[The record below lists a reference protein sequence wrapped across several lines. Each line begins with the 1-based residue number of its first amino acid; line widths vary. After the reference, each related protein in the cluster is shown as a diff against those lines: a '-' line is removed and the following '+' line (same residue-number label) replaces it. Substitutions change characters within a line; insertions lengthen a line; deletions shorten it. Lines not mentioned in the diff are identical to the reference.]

1 MKNYD
6 MKNIRNILFVGGSG
20 SGKTTLIEHM
30 LYNAKST
37 SRIGKIDDG
46 NTMMDFDAEEIEK
59 KMSITL
65 SMGHLD
71 WKNYRVNMI
80 DAPSYPDFYGEQIA
94 GFAAVETAMLVVNGA
109 GSFDVSIELPLELMA
124 KNEGIAKAI
133 IVNRLDNEHADYQK
147 AIDMIQENS
156 EIIPAPLIIPIGK
169 ENTFT
174 GVVDIIKGKAFIDG
188 KATDI
193 PADMADVVEEARM
206 KLMEAVAE
214 ADDALLEKYFE
225 EGELTDEELVTGVKK
240 GIKKGLVIPVFAC
253 SAVKNVGVDILL
265 DAIIDY
271 LPSPA
276 DHPEVP
282 AEIDGKV
289 QTIKIS
295 EDGDLYAYI
304 FKSFADPNIG
314 DIAYVRVFSGTL
326 RSGMDVLVPE
336 KDGKDKIGGISYVQ
350 GKNRT
355 DTTEL
360 RAGEIGGLVKLKLA
374 RGMNS
379 LVPTNAK
386 YRYPTPKLPSPIYW
400 QTIRA
405 ANQSDEDKI
414 GAALTRLLD
423 EDPTV
428 VLTLN
433 TETHEQIISG
443 AGEQQIGLVVKNLM
457 KRFKVEAVLDT
468 PRIPYRETITGNAD
482 ERYRH
487 KKQSGGRGQY
497 GEVYFRLKPS
507 ERGKNFEFIDSI
519 VGGRIPS
526 KFVPAIEKGVV
537 ETMDRGVIAGY
548 KVVDI
553 SVEVYDGSYHDVD
566 SSEMAFK
573 IASSQCLKACFAKAN
588 PILLEPIHNVKIVI
602 PTEYMGDVMGDI
614 STRRG
619 KILGMEQSGKKQ
631 ILNAQLPLAELFS
644 YYPALK
650 SLTQGRGRF
659 EQEFS
664 HYERVP
670 YEVAEKVIAE
680 YKEQE

>member
-1 MKNYD
+1 MKNYE
-6 MKNIRNILFVGGSG
+6 MKNIRNILLVGGSG
-20 SGKTTLIEHM
+20 SGKTTLVEHM
-30 LYNAKST
+30 LNKAKAT
-37 SRIGKIDDG
+37 SRIGKIDEG
-46 NTMMDFDAEEIEK
+46 NTVMDFDPEEIEK
-59 KMSITL
+59 KMSISL
-65 SMGHLD
+65 SIGHLD
-71 WKNYRVNMI
+71 WKNARVNMI

-94 GFAAVETAMLVVNGA
+94 GFTAAETALMVVNGA
-109 GSFDVSIELPLELMA
+109 AGFDVSLELPLELMA
-124 KNEGIAKAI
+124 KNPAIAKAI
-133 IVNRLDNEHADYQK
+133 IVNRLDNEHADFQK

-169 ENTFT
+169 ENTFN
-174 GVVDIIKGKAFIDG
+174 GVVDIVKGKAFVDG
-188 KATDI
+188 KVTAI
-193 PADMADVVEEARM
+193 PDDMADFVEESRM

-214 ADDALLEKYFE
+214 ADDTLLEKYFE
-225 EGELTDEELVTGVKK
+225 EGELTDEELASGIKVGINK
-240 GIKKGLVIPVFAC
+240 GIVVPVFAT
-253 SAVKNVGVDILL
+253 SATKDVGVETLL

-276 DHPEVP
+276 DRPEVP
-282 AEIDGKV
+282 ADFNGEIKKIKASADG
-289 QTIKIS
+289 
-295 EDGDLYAYI
+295 ELYAYI

-314 DIAYVRVFSGTL
+314 DIAYVKVLSGTL
-326 RSGMDVLVPE
+326 RSGMDVLIPE
-336 KDGKDKIGGISYVQ
+336 KDGKDKIGAVSYVQ

-379 LVPTNAK
+379 IVPTNAK
-386 YRYPTPKLPSPIYW
+386 YCFPSPKLPSPIYW
-400 QTIRA
+400 QRIRA

-428 VLTLN
+428 RLELN
-433 TETHEQIISG
+433 TETHEQILSG
-443 AGEQQIGLVVKNLM
+443 AGEQQINLVVKNLM
-457 KRFKVEAVLDT
+457 KRFKVEAVLET

-507 ERGKNFEFIDSI
+507 ERGKNYEFIDSI

-573 IASSQCLKACFAKAN
+573 IAASQCLKACFAKAN
-588 PILLEPIHNVKIVI
+588 PILLEPIHTVKIVI
-602 PTEYMGDVMGDI
+602 PNEYMGDVMGDI

-680 YKEQE
+680 YKEQD

>member
-30 LYNAKST
+30 LYNAKAT
-37 SRIGKIDDG
+37 TRIGKVDDG
-46 NTMMDFDAEEIEK
+46 NTVMDFDAEEIEK

-71 WKNYRVNMI
+71 WKNNRVNII

-94 GFAAVETAMLVVNGA
+94 GFTAVETALLVVNGA
-109 GSFDVSIELPLELMA
+109 GSYDVSIELPLELMV
-124 KNEGIAKAI
+124 KNENIAKAI

-156 EIIPAPLIIPIGK
+156 DIIPAPLIIPIGK
-169 ENTFT
+169 ENTLT
-174 GVVDIIKGKAFIDG
+174 GVVDIVKGKAFIDG

-193 PADMADVVEEARM
+193 PADMADMVEESRM

-214 ADDALLEKYFE
+214 TDDALLEKYFE
-225 EGELTDEELVTGVKK
+225 EGELTDEELTTGVKK
-240 GIKKGLVIPVFAC
+240 GIKSGLVIPVFAC
-253 SAVKNVGVDILL
+253 SAMKNVGVDTLM
-265 DAIIDY
+265 DAIVDY

-276 DHPEVP
+276 DHPEVS
-282 AEIDGKV
+282 ADFDGKI
-289 QTIKIS
+289 QKIKVS

-314 DIAYVRVFSGTL
+314 DIAYVRVLSGTL
-326 RSGMDVLVPE
+326 KSGMDVFIPE
-336 KDGKDKIGGISYVQ
+336 KDGKDKVGGISYVQ
-350 GKNRT
+350 GKNRS

-379 LVPTNAK
+379 LVPNNAK
-386 YRYPTPKLPSPIYW
+386 YQFPSPKLPSPIYW
-400 QTIRA
+400 QTIKA

-414 GAALTRLLD
+414 GAALNRLLD
-423 EDPTV
+423 EDPTIN
-428 VLTLN
+428 LDLN
-433 TETHEQIISG
+433 TETHEQILSG
-443 AGEQQIGLVVKNLM
+443 AGEQQVGLIVKNLM

-468 PRIPYRETITGNAD
+468 PRIPYRETITGKAD

-507 ERGKNFEFIDSI
+507 ERGQHFEFIDSI

-588 PILLEPIHNVKIVI
+588 PILLEPIHNVQIVI
-602 PTEYMGDVMGDI
+602 PNEYMGDVMGDI

-670 YEVAEKVIAE
+670 YEIAEKVIAE